1 MAKRERSRGDKR
13 VMRLSSWR
21 ATRLIEVPEVFGKS
35 HAMKI
40 CKTFQVGAR
49 RTRTC

>member
-1 MAKRERSRGDKR
+1 
-13 VMRLSSWR
+13 MRLSSWR

-35 HAMKI
+35 QPMEI

-49 RTRTC
+49 KTRIC